1 MIGGGF
7 RVHAL
12 RSAKG
17 VPMSRCST
25 PSAAPDASPPHR
37 RPLASAV
44 GVAFVGSLLMA
55 LASCGGDAPAPRASA
70 SPSAGAAP
78 QASIVEIARVAGQF
92 SALLRAVEAAGL
104 TQTLREDGP
113 FTVFAP
119 TDGAFS
125 NLPDGAMESLLDDPE
140 TLAGILL
147 HHVVPGVHTL
157 AELRN
162 MTVLETA
169 GGGTL
174 DVTNTPQGLLIG
186 GASILTADVRASNGI
201 VHVLTQ
207 VLLP

>member
-1 MIGGGF
+1 MIRSGF

-17 VPMSRCST
+17 VPMSRRST
-25 PSAAPDASPPHR
+25 PPVAPDAPPPHR
-37 RPLASAV
+37 RPFSSAV
-44 GVAFVGSLLMA
+44 ALVFVGSLL
-55 LASCGGDAPAPRASA
+55 LVLPSCGGDDAPPPASA
-70 SPSAGAAP
+70 APSAEAAP

-104 TQTLREDGP
+104 TETLREDGP

-140 TLAGILL
+140 ALAGILL

-157 AELRN
+157 DELGT

-174 DVTNTPQGLLIG
+174 EVTNTPRGLLIG

>member
-1 MIGGGF
+1 MT
-7 RVHAL
+7 
-12 RSAKG
+12 
-17 VPMSRCST
+17 RCSRAHVST
-25 PSAAPDASPPHR
+25 ASSRSRR
-37 RPLASAV
+37 RPLTLV
-44 GVAFVGSLLMA
+44 LLGSLA
-55 LASCGGDAPAPRASA
+55 VLASGCGGDDETPRAT
-70 SPSAGAAP
+70 PPAAAAATP
-78 QASIVEIARVAGQF
+78 QASIVEVAQVAGQF

-104 TQTLREDGP
+104 TETLQDGGP

-125 NLPDGAMESLLDDPE
+125 NLPDGAMEALLEDPE

-157 AELRN
+157 AELRT
-162 MTVLETA
+162 MTELETA

-174 DVTNTPQGLLIG
+174 QVTSTPQGLLIG

-207 VLLP
+207 VLVP

>member
-1 MIGGGF
+1 
-7 RVHAL
+7 
-12 RSAKG
+12 
-17 VPMSRCST
+17 MSRCPAPHD
-25 PSAAPDASPPHR
+25 PSAPRTSRR
-37 RPLASAV
+37 RPLTLV
-44 GVAFVGSLLMA
+44 LLGGLVV
-55 LASCGGDAPAPRASA
+55 LAAACGGDTEAPGPTPAAA
-70 SPSAGAAP
+70 AAP
-78 QASIVEIARVAGQF
+78 QASIVEVARVAGQF

-104 TQTLREDGP
+104 TETLHDGGP

-125 NLPDGAMESLLDDPE
+125 NLPDGAMESLLEDPE

-162 MTVLETA
+162 ITELETA

-174 DVTNTPQGLLIG
+174 TVTSTPQGILIG